1 MYEKK
6 FKGQKS
12 NCDCSGIRYGNVA
25 CSLRQAGWIESGG
38 QTEQKEYVYV
48 PEYLELDDNT
58 NSSYSNM
65 TVQGINCI
73 IQITNGMKLPV
84 RARSCLELIR

>member
-1 MYEKK
+1 MRKNLRGRK
-6 FKGQKS
+6 ATAIALASVMAMSLAACGKQDGS
-12 NCDCSGIRYGNVA
+12 NP
-25 CSLRQAGWIESGG
+25 GG

-65 TVQGINCI
+65 YRGISCI

-84 RARSCLELIR
+84 RARS

>member
-1 MYEKK
+1 MRKNLRGSK
-6 FKGQKS
+6 ATAIALASVMAMSLAACGKQDGS
-12 NCDCSGIRYGNVA
+12 N
-25 CSLRQAGWIESGG
+25 QGG

>member
-1 MYEKK
+1 MRKNLRGRK
-6 FKGQKS
+6 ATAIALASVMVMSLAACGKQDGS
-12 NCDCSGIRYGNVA
+12 N
-25 CSLRQAGWIESGG
+25 QGG

-58 NSSYSNM
+58 NSSYS
-65 TVQGINCI
+65 GINCI

>member
-1 MYEKK
+1 MSR
-6 FKGQKS
+6 KS
-12 NCDCSGIRYGNVA
+12 RGSKVTAIALASVMAMSLAA
-25 CSLRQAGWIESGG
+25 CGKQDGSNPGG

-65 TVQGINCI
+65 EISCI

>member
-12 NCDCSGIRYGNVA
+12 NCRLLWHPLWQVA
-25 CSLRQAGWIESGG
+25 CSLRQAGWIRSGG
-38 QTEQKEYVYV
+38 TTEQKEYVYV
-48 PEYLELDDNT
+48 PEHLELDDNT

-65 TVQGINCI
+65 TVQGDKLYY
-73 IQITNGMKLPV
+73 TNYQWV
-84 RARSCLELIR
+84 SFR